1 MSVERHPGDLMD
13 LDFAAIELRVLSF
26 YNTNLGA
33 LRLWHAEAKEECLNA
48 LTSGSLTGRRPSEP
62 EFQRYP

>member
-1 MSVERHPGDLMD
+1 MD

-33 LRLWHAEAKEECLNA
+33 LRLWHAEAKEEALNA
-48 LTSGSLTGRRPSEP
+48 LMTPTGRHRHG
-62 EFQRYP
+62 